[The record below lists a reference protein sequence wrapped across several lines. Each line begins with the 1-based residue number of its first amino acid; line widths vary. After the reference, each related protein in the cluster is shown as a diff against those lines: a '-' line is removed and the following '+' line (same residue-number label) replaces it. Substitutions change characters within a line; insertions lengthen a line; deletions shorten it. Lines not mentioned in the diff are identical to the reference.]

1 MYKILSVLF
10 PAIMV
15 LIGTIDLSYLVT
27 QPGGMGA
34 GVKSVFNSVGMP
46 DYMLYIVGVGK
57 VAGGLVLLL
66 RTPLV
71 LKEWAFAG
79 FFVWWVGAISA
90 HVFSGH
96 PITMLPYWM
105 LLVFGT
111 LLILTFM
118 GYQKTR
124 VIEKAG
130 G

>member
-1 MYKILSVLF
+1 MMYKILSLLF

-15 LIGTIDLSYLVT
+15 LIGTVDLT
-27 QPGGMGA
+27 QPEA
-34 GVKSVFNSVGMP
+34 VKVTFNSVGMP
-46 DYMLYIVGVGK
+46 DYMMVIVGIGK

-66 RTPLV
+66 RVPLV

-79 FFVWWVGAISA
+79 FFIWIVGALSSHA
-90 HVFSGH
+90 FSGD
-96 PITMLPYWM
+96 PITTPAYMMLT
-105 LLVFGT
+105 VFGI

-124 VIEKAG
+124 VIEKVG

>member
-1 MYKILSVLF
+1 MLYKILSVLF

-15 LIGTIDLSYLVT
+15 LIGAIDLA
-27 QPGGMGA
+27 QPA
-34 GVKSVFNSVGMP
+34 AVQAQFSAVGMP
-46 DYMLYIVGVGK
+46 DYMLLIVGAGK

-66 RTPLV
+66 RAPLV

-79 FFVWWVGAISA
+79 FAIWVVGALST
-90 HVFSGH
+90 HVFSGD
-96 PITMLPYWM
+96 PITTSNYYMLAI
-105 LLVFGT
+105 FGI

-124 VIEKAG
+124 VIEKVG